1 MSQSIK
7 GLCMICRKDNVELS
21 DEHII
26 PDAIG
31 GAMHSYQV
39 CKKCNSMLGQEIDP
53 LLTNHKLIELIR
65 FSKRIKGK
73 TGKIPNPLGGN
84 LTGEDDAKYLV
95 LDNDGKLNPCLIP
108 DVSVDV
114 SNGQVKLVLDA
125 RDKPK
130 AQSMLDKICDRNGWQ
145 KHQLTEQ
152 ELEIKTAPLPKFS
165 IPIAIDLQQFK
176 LPLLKIAYEFCVE
189 TISGYIDDPLAVIIS
204 SVIYNKNFDEMKK
217 LAMVGNGFTN
227 PFEKI
232 FDQFIDNQNGNRHV
246 IIVMNID
253 NSLYCSVSVFNALSI
268 VFKMSN
274 DAYLMEGHGI
284 IAINDILKHAVE
296 KMSLED
302 FVASRQSNINTE
314 IVLRG
319 DKRCD
324 VSLFYANNNGTIVYN
339 ANGYVVGYLTDLLL
353 TIPQIDIR
361 DDYENQ
367 NNFVVTY
374 DINASWYLRRYSD
387 LRLVKIYQIRSI
399 SEIQRK

>member
-31 GAMHSYQV
+31 GVMHSYQV

-84 LTGEDDAKYLV
+84 LKGEDDAKYLV

-114 SNGQVKLVLDA
+114 SKGQVKLVLDA

-152 ELEIKTAPLPKFS
+152 ELEIKTAPMPKFS
-165 IPIAIDLQQFK
+165 IPMAIDLQQFK

-189 TISGYIDDPLAVIIS
+189 TISGYIDDPQAIKIS
-204 SVIYNKNFDEMKK
+204 SIIYNKNFDEMKK
-217 LAMVGNGFTN
+217 MVMVGDGFTN
-227 PFEKI
+227 QFGKV

-246 IIVMNID
+246 IIIMNID

-274 DAYLMEGHGI
+274 VAYMIEGGGI
-284 IAINDILKHAVE
+284 IAINDILKHVVE

-302 FVASRQSNINTE
+302 FVASRLSYIKTE
-314 IVLRG
+314 VLLHG
-319 DKRCD
+319 DNRCD
-324 VSLFYANNNGTIVYN
+324 VSLFFANNNGTIVCN
-339 ANGYVVGYLTDLLL
+339 AKGYVVGYLHDLLS

-361 DDYENQ
+361 EDYENQ
-367 NNFVVTY
+367 NYFVTTY
-374 DINASWYLRRYSD
+374 DINASWYLRRCSD
-387 LRLVKIYQIRSI
+387 SRLVKIYQIRNI
-399 SEIQRK
+399 SEIHSK